1 MRRAKVQIR
10 ARASRYDGWTITLLN
25 FFSTL
30 SLSQLPVSLLFLKH
44 IVSVGCAVS
53 ETIDISSN
61 PQFSKNLT
69 LVSESKRSFNE
80 FIR

>member
-1 MRRAKVQIR
+1 MRRARVQIR
-10 ARASRYDGWTITLLN
+10 ARASRYDGRTITLLN

-30 SLSQLPVSLLFLKH
+30 SLSQLSVSH
-44 IVSVGCAVS
+44 IVSVSCAVS